1 MARARGDTRTLDLLD
16 WQPPKVAVG
25 FEDEIRAASLD
36 AKIAKALARAIRES
50 GKTRPAIAKDMS
62 LQLGRP
68 VSVSTIDAYT
78 SEAKEGHRIPLDRF
92 IALIHAT
99 GSVDLLGWLA
109 EEFGYVVVP
118 AQYRDLIELHF
129 IRERR
134 REIEDREA
142 ALEARWKGS
151 RR

>member
-25 FEDEIRAASLD
+25 FAEEIRAASID
-36 AKIAKALARAIRES
+36 AKIAKALSHAIRES
-50 GKTRPAIAKDMS
+50 GKRREAIAEEMS
-62 LQLGRP
+62 LQLGRT

-109 EEFGYVVVP
+109 EQFGYVVVP
-118 AQYRDLIELHF
+118 AEYKDLIELHL
-129 IRERR
+129 IRERK
-134 REIEDREA
+134 REMEDREA
-142 ALEARWKGS
+142 ALEARWRG

>member
-25 FEDEIRAASLD
+25 FEDEI
-36 AKIAKALARAIRES
+36 AKALARAIRES
-50 GKTRPAIAKDMS
+50 GKTRQAIAKDMS

-109 EEFGYVVVP
+109 EQYGYVVVK
-118 AQYRDLIELHF
+118 AEYRDLIELHL